1 MDDMKALL
9 TRIESHTMMMSPL
22 MCSFLNI
29 FEFVEDYMLG
39 SLGRESRSTF
49 QVIRKDLRLL
59 SSFNNTTAYI
69 TEKTSGVPLG
79 KRGLTYFGGACALR
93 FLNFN
98 FWERV
103 RSRFQDLT
111 SNF

>member
-1 MDDMKALL
+1 MAVNRLVH
-9 TRIESHTMMMSPL
+9 SHAPSTCAGYHEQSRAGKSKRWMSA
-22 MCSFLNI
+22 
-29 FEFVEDYMLG
+29 
-39 SLGRESRSTF
+39 ST
-49 QVIRKDLRLL
+49 
-59 SSFNNTTAYI
+59 
-69 TEKTSGVPLG
+69 GVPLG

-98 FWERV
+98 FWEPV

>member
-1 MDDMKALL
+1 MIYFNILKKYQLYYIVLYYIIVYLL
-9 TRIESHTMMMSPL
+9 QYT
-22 MCSFLNI
+22 
-29 FEFVEDYMLG
+29 
-39 SLGRESRSTF
+39 
-49 QVIRKDLRLL
+49 
-59 SSFNNTTAYI
+59 
-69 TEKTSGVPLG
+69 GVPLG

-98 FWERV
+98 FWEPV

>member
-1 MDDMKALL
+1 MIQVSFYIPNCLGWDAYF
-9 TRIESHTMMMSPL
+9 PL
-22 MCSFLNI
+22 FGLGK
-29 FEFVEDYMLG
+29 FVNRTCPYAINLEVDTI
-39 SLGRESRSTF
+39 SDT
-49 QVIRKDLRLL
+49 
-59 SSFNNTTAYI
+59 
-69 TEKTSGVPLG
+69 GVPLG

-98 FWERV
+98 FWEPV

>member
-1 MDDMKALL
+1 MLL
-9 TRIESHTMMMSPL
+9 DKMQYL
-22 MCSFLNI
+22 GCSGVPVVVDSYFQGLN
-29 FEFVEDYMLG
+29 
-39 SLGRESRSTF
+39 T
-49 QVIRKDLRLL
+49 
-59 SSFNNTTAYI
+59 
-69 TEKTSGVPLG
+69 GVPLG

-98 FWERV
+98 FWEPV